1 MKHILWCIKVYISL
15 NEGGGCTGGINTD
28 PIQNLGG
35 GGGGPES
42 PCKVWEDKSEYIY
55 AYPSEA
61 PGSSQSSCLIS
72 WLISNVSLLLF
83 NWIYA

>member
-1 MKHILWCIKVYISL
+1 MR
-15 NEGGGCTGGINTD
+15 GGGCTGGINTEM
-28 PIQNLGG
+28 G

-42 PCKVWEDKSEYIY
+42 PCKVWEDNSEYIY

-83 NWIYA
+83 N